1 MSCPPRRGFA
11 IILAIAMMAL
21 ASATIVVLTRQL
33 GFEVTRTR
41 LAVTDAQ
48 LRQLLV
54 AGGRDAVAHAREWGK
69 EAGVSDWQIDLPQPL
84 KTQGATL
91 MLGSR
96 PVSPTMAEIRMDA
109 QIEDRKIS
117 QTLHFSH
124 AAGGWAPTDAEL
136 GR

>member
-21 ASATIVVLTRQL
+21 ASAAIVVLTRQL
-33 GFEVTRTR
+33 GYEVTRTR

-54 AGGRDAVAHAREWGK
+54 AGGRDAVTRARDWGK
-69 EAGVSDWQIDLPQPL
+69 EAGASDWQMDLPQPL
-84 KTQGATL
+84 QAQGATL
-91 MLGSR
+91 TLRSR
-96 PVSPTMAEIRMDA
+96 PISPIMAEIEMDA

-124 AAGGWAPTDAEL
+124 APGGWVLTDAEL